1 MCLLVL
7 VCVIQTAATYSRL
20 LLIYFSVREIEK
32 HVCYHREMMYSVE
45 IKE

>member
-7 VCVIQTAATYSRL
+7 VCVIQTATYLFRL

-32 HVCYHREMMYSVE
+32 QV
-45 IKE
+45 